1 MVEMPAKILL
11 QQQDSGADF
20 HFKLLTLR
28 GLPGHHNPFYGTHIP
43 CICAY
48 IPLLPSAEYEINC
61 NQTFCCLPQTYFYT
75 SSFATPLSPTEWTH
89 KDN

>member
-28 GLPGHHNPFYGTHIP
+28 GLPGHHNL
-43 CICAY
+43 
-48 IPLLPSAEYEINC
+48 PLLWHSHTLYLCI
-61 NQTFCCLPQTYFYT
+61 Y
-75 SSFATPLSPTEWTH
+75 PLITQRRVR
-89 KDN
+89 N